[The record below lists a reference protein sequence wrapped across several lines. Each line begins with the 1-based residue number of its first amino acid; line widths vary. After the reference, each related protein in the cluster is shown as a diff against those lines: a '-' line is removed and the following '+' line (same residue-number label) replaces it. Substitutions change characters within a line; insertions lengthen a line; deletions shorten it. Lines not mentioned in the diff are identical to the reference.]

1 MKGLLSA
8 LHGII
13 FLQFHLY
20 LWLINNAEF
29 LKKSKHIVIF
39 KCSEAYH
46 IGLIFTF
53 TAKFKSCLLL
63 GLPVGRDVGKPQ

>member
-1 MKGLLSA
+1 MKVLLSA
-8 LHGII
+8 LHGTI
-13 FLQFHLY
+13 FQQFHPF
-20 LWLINNAEF
+20 LWLINNAEY
-29 LKKSKHIVIF
+29 LKKLKHVVIF

-53 TAKFKSCLLL
+53 TPKFKSCLLL